1 MAVLDLRSHLPSD
14 GTNRGLFSSKVH
26 FRWWQ
31 KGGSSSFAIDD
42 VYIGPACPRMCHGRG
57 VCLRGQC
64 QCESGYSGENLSTTP
79 ELKSK
84 SRVPFKIDTHC
95 TNGDGDGLL
104 FSPLF

>member
-1 MAVLDLRSHLPSD
+1 MAVLNLRSHLPSD
-14 GTNRGLFSSKVH
+14 GTNRGLFCSKVH

-84 SRVPFKIDTHC
+84 SRVPSKIDTHC
-95 TNGDGDGLL
+95 TNGDGD
-104 FSPLF
+104 